1 MELPKI
7 SVSDIKSKLGF
18 ADGRDAGYDEGYYDE
33 YAEEDYG
40 DDYGEYGYDAEPEE
54 DPAKRYEPY
63 SKVTTRPALGSRPV
77 SAPKLVSI
85 DDVRERTQVPDSLRR
100 DPLPARHVSSS
111 SRSYGNRTMVDSS
124 MPAPGAEPAASASA
138 SPRRVRSEGYESL
151 FSSTADA
158 ADRLSQ
164 QGSRSASSFS
174 TSSSAGVAGG
184 AGASAPAVTKPAF
197 DPYASYQGAG
207 AAAYAPSRSVTVF
220 KPVAYAEV
228 ERISKS
234 LRAGDAVIL
243 CLGNTPDHLVKRILD
258 FSFGAASMVDA
269 RVDCIAEKVFAV
281 ARGQELSDAERTAL
295 RNQGVL

>member
-54 DPAKRYEPY
+54 DPVKRYEPY

-77 SAPKLVSI
+77 STPKLVSI

-100 DPLPARHVSSS
+100 DPLPARHASSP

-124 MPAPGAEPAASASA
+124 MPVPGSEAAVPMPSA
-138 SPRRVRSEGYESL
+138 RRERSEGYESL
-151 FSSTADA
+151 FSSTAEA
-158 ADRLSQ
+158 ASRLSQ
-164 QGSRSASSFS
+164 AAASS
-174 TSSSAGVAGG
+174 
-184 AGASAPAVTKPAF
+184 F

-207 AAAYAPSRSVTVF
+207 SAAYAPSRSVTVL

-228 ERISKS
+228 ERVSKS

-243 CLGNTPDHLVKRILD
+243 CLGNTPDQLAKRILD
-258 FSFGAASMVDA
+258 FSFGAASTVDA

-281 ARGQELSDAERTAL
+281 VRGQGLTEAELAAL